1 MGPSSLI
8 RVLRRG
14 VTDLALP
21 TLKLYT
27 EWVILTPIPG
37 SRALAGLILRHWLRP
52 IQPLIDRD
60 FYLAQISDV
69 SARRRAARDPVL
81 HYFLIGRFLDF
92 APNPDFDPI
101 FYRAHNPTLSWASHP
116 LLHFANAGD
125 RISNEGQT
133 LPLLPSAAE
142 TRPAILTLHHGRG
155 GGSSR
160 YLQLYEENLSAL
172 GFAAFRLVRV
182 SRVQPLFRLLNRQTG
197 KYHGRAFDLIAD
209 EGYFLELCRQFAIT
223 RLVVNHIVDLPQS
236 ITTLIPHLCRAAKIP
251 FDVVLHDYIM
261 ICPRL
266 NLVDGSNFYCG
277 EPPVEQCRV
286 CIATS
291 GADYQVNDP
300 AIWRQDTEVFARAAD
315 RVIAP
320 SDDVRKRLA
329 RYWPDREITV
339 WNPERAQA
347 FPDPKPPQ
355 LAKDEKLKI
364 AVIGSLYLIKGYYV
378 VLELARRAA
387 AQQLP
392 LEFILIGESMDDS
405 LLRQHGV
412 TVYGRYRDSALPDI
426 LRSEAPHIV
435 LQTSICPETW
445 SFVAS
450 AALKQALPLYSFDI
464 GAIADRLR
472 SMGRDTIIPLTYAR
486 DADALTQYFLSV
498 RSRALSAAEER
509 RPAQTVN

>member
-8 RVLRRG
+8 RMLRRG

-27 EWVILTPIPG
+27 EWVILTPVPG
-37 SRALAGLILRHWLRP
+37 PRAIARLILAHWLRP

-60 FYLAQISDV
+60 FYLSQISDA

-133 LPLLPSAAE
+133 LPLLPLDAG
-142 TRPAILTLHHGRG
+142 TRPALLTLHHGRG

-160 YLQLYEENLSAL
+160 YLQLYEENLSAQ
-172 GFAAFRLVRV
+172 GFAVFRLVRV
-182 SRVQPLFRLLNRQTG
+182 SRVQPLFRILNRQTG
-197 KYHGRAFDLIAD
+197 KYYGQAFNLITD
-209 EGYFLELCRQFAIT
+209 EAYFLESCRQFAIT

-236 ITTLIPHLCRAAKIP
+236 ITALIPHLTRAAGIP

-300 AIWRQDTEVFARAAD
+300 AIWRQDAEAFARAAD

-329 RYWPDREITV
+329 RYWPGREITV
-339 WNPERAQA
+339 WNPEKVQA
-347 FPDPKPPQ
+347 FPDANPPQ
-355 LAKDEKLKI
+355 LADGENLKI

-378 VLELARRAA
+378 VLELARRAT

-392 LEFILIGESMDDS
+392 LEFVLIGESMDDS
-405 LLRQHGV
+405 LLQQHGV
-412 TVYGRYRDSALPDI
+412 SIYGRYRDSVLPDI
-426 LRSEAPHIV
+426 LRSERPHIV
-435 LQTSICPETW
+435 LQPSICPETW

-472 SMGRDTIIPLTYAR
+472 SLGRDTIIPLAYAR
-486 DADALTQYFLSV
+486 DADALALYFLSV
-498 RSRALSAAEER
+498 RTKALAANEQR
-509 RPAQTVN
+509 GPAETVS